1 MTLHSRLATDLQ
13 RNWTYFKVQKR
24 ILLSYYL
31 QFQKNILKKFFFK
44 TVVFKL
50 ANTHKIFSTFYQH
63 IFSKQAFFS
72 ILNEDFFSRNW
83 MTPIPC
89 VGSSHHDFATFM
101 KLKIREKIKWLCKTV
116 KIERQKR
123 IPQKVSFFW
132 SNSYKIEVMMTSVI
146 DMLKLPKSYQ
156 ACSYD
161 HSAVWFESRDKVLES
176 RHWQK
181 RLFVITF
188 ISKYLYFKK
197 G

>member
-50 ANTHKIFSTFYQH
+50 ANTHKIFNTFYQH

-123 IPQKVSFFW
+123 IPQKVKFFLV
-132 SNSYKIEVMMTSVI
+132 KF
-146 DMLKLPKSYQ
+146 L
-156 ACSYD
+156 
-161 HSAVWFESRDKVLES
+161 
-176 RHWQK
+176 
-181 RLFVITF
+181 
-188 ISKYLYFKK
+188 
-197 G
+197 